1 MRNTSLSELEGRIG
15 YQFKD
20 RYLLEC
26 ALTHASFANEQKIHR
41 YKDYERLEFLGDA
54 VLEMVSSAFLYNEYP
69 DKREGE
75 LTKLRASLVCE
86 PSLAD
91 CARHLGIPAY
101 LRLGKG
107 EEASG
112 GREKESI
119 LCDVVEAVIGAMYL
133 DCGEIDPPRR
143 FIMRFIL
150 SDRDRVF
157 FYDSKSM
164 LQEWAQG
171 RGELIRYEVL
181 EENGPEHLKN
191 YRIGVF
197 VGDKL
202 VGTGEGRSKKSA
214 EQQAAYAAISRIRK
228 SKASEKGERKNRN
241 GRHES

>member
-1 MRNTSLSELEGRIG
+1 MKNTSLEDLEGRIG
-15 YQFKD
+15 YHFKD

-26 ALTHASFANEQKIHR
+26 ALTHTSFANEQKIHR

-54 VLEMVSSAFLYNEYP
+54 VLEMVSSAFLYKEYP
-69 DKREGE
+69 EKREGE

-91 CARHLGIPAY
+91 CARQLGIPGF

-133 DCGEIDPPRR
+133 ACGSIEPPQQ
-143 FIMRFIL
+143 FIMQFIL
-150 SDRDRVF
+150 EDRNRVF

-171 RGELIRYEVL
+171 IGETIRYEIL
-181 EENGPEHLKN
+181 DESGPEHIKN
-191 YRIGVF
+191 YTVGVF
-197 VGDKL
+197 VGDQRI
-202 VGTGEGRSKKSA
+202 GTGQGRSKKAA
-214 EQQAAYAAISRIRK
+214 EQQAAYDAIGMIR
-228 SKASEKGERKNRN
+228 EKERKRTKSPDKKN
-241 GRHES
+241 GQTE

>member
-1 MRNTSLSELEGRIG
+1 MRNSSLEVLEGRIG
-15 YQFKD
+15 YHFKD

-26 ALTHASFANEQKIHR
+26 ALTHTSFANEQKIKQ

-69 DKREGE
+69 EKREGE

-91 CARHLGIPAY
+91 CARHLGIPQY

-112 GREKESI
+112 GRDKESI

-133 DCGEIDPPRR
+133 DCGEVEPPRR
-143 FIMRFIL
+143 FIMQFIL

-171 RGELIRYEVL
+171 RGETLRYEL
-181 EENGPEHLKN
+181 LDESGPEHLKV
-191 YRIGVF
+191 YRTGVF
-197 VGDKL
+197 VGDTL
-202 VGTGEGRSKKSA
+202 LGTGEGRSKKAA
-214 EQQAAYAAISRIRK
+214 EQQAAYAGIRMVRGGK
-228 SKASEKGERKNRN
+228 EK
-241 GRHES
+241 

>member
-1 MRNTSLSELEGRIG
+1 MRNTSLEVLEGRIG
-15 YQFKD
+15 YHFRD

-26 ALTHASFANEQKIHR
+26 ALTHTSFANEQKIQR

-69 DKREGE
+69 EKREGE

-91 CARHLGIPAY
+91 CARHLGIPQY

-112 GREKESI
+112 GRDKESI

-133 DCGEIDPPRR
+133 DCGAVEPPRR
-143 FIMRFIL
+143 FLMQFIL

-171 RGELIRYEVL
+171 RGETLRYEL
-181 EENGPEHLKN
+181 LDESGPEHLKV
-191 YRIGVF
+191 YRTGVF
-197 VGDKL
+197 VGDTL
-202 VGTGEGRSKKSA
+202 LGTGEGRSKKAA
-214 EQQAAYAAISRIRK
+214 EQQAAYAGIRMVRGGK
-228 SKASEKGERKNRN
+228 EK
-241 GRHES
+241 

>member
-1 MRNTSLSELEGRIG
+1 MRNTSLEVLQGRIG
-15 YQFKD
+15 YHFKD
-20 RYLLEC
+20 LYLLEC
-26 ALTHASFANEQKIHR
+26 ALTHTSFANEQKIHR

-75 LTKLRASLVCE
+75 LTKIRASLVCE

-91 CARHLGIPAY
+91 CARHLGLPAL

-133 DCGEIDPPRR
+133 DCGKIEPPRQ
-143 FIMRFIL
+143 FIMKYIL
-150 SDRDRVF
+150 SDRDRTF

-171 RGELIRYEVL
+171 FGGTLRYEIL
-181 EENGPEHLKN
+181 GESGPEHCKT
-191 YRIGVF
+191 YKTGVF
-197 VGDKL
+197 LGNKL
-202 VGTGEGRSKKSA
+202 LGTGEGRSKKAA
-214 EQQAAYAAISRIRK
+214 EQQAAYAGIKKVREG
-228 SKASEKGERKNRN
+228 KA
-241 GRHES
+241 

>member
-1 MRNTSLSELEGRIG
+1 MRNTSLHELEGRIG
-15 YQFKD
+15 YHFKD
-20 RYLLEC
+20 IYLLEC
-26 ALTHASFANEQKIHR
+26 ALTHTSFANEQKIHK

-75 LTKLRASLVCE
+75 LTKIRASLVCE

-91 CARHLGIPAY
+91 CARQIGIPEC

-112 GREKESI
+112 GRQKESI

-143 FIMRFIL
+143 FIMRQIL
-150 SDRDRVF
+150 SDRSRVF
-157 FYDSKSM
+157 FYDSKTM

-171 RGELIRYEVL
+171 RGEKLRYEIL
-181 EENGPEHLKN
+181 EESGPEHLKT
-191 YRIGVF
+191 YRTGVF
-197 VGDKL
+197 IGDEMI
-202 VGTGEGRSKKSA
+202 GTGEGRSKKAA
-214 EQQAAYAAISRIRK
+214 EQQAAYAAIKRVRSM
-228 SKASEKGERKNRN
+228 NL
-241 GRHES
+241 ES

>member
-1 MRNTSLSELEGRIG
+1 MRKTSLEELEGRIG
-15 YQFKD
+15 YHFKD

-26 ALTHASFANEQKIHR
+26 ALTHTSFANEQKIHR

-54 VLEMVSSAFLYNEYP
+54 ILEMVSSAFLYKEYP

-91 CARHLGIPAY
+91 CARQIGLPDY

-112 GREKESI
+112 GRQKESI

-133 DCGEIDPPRR
+133 DCGELEPSRR
-143 FIMRFIL
+143 FIMQNIL
-150 SDRDRVF
+150 SDRSRVF
-157 FYDSKSM
+157 FYDSKTM

-171 RGELIRYEVL
+171 RGEKLRYEIL
-181 EENGPEHLKN
+181 GESGPEHLKV
-191 YRIGVF
+191 YRTGVF
-197 VGDKL
+197 IGEKMI
-202 VGTGEGRSKKSA
+202 GSGEGRSKKAA
-214 EQQAAYAAISRIRK
+214 EQQAAFSAIKSIR
-228 SKASEKGERKNRN
+228 SMNL
-241 GRHES
+241 ES

>member
-1 MRNTSLSELEGRIG
+1 MRNTSLEVLEGRIG
-15 YQFKD
+15 YHFKD
-20 RYLLEC
+20 IYLLEC
-26 ALTHASFANEQKIHR
+26 ALTHTSFANEQKIHR

-75 LTKLRASLVCE
+75 LTKIRASLVCE

-91 CARHLGIPAY
+91 CARHLGLPGL

-133 DCGEIDPPRR
+133 DSGDIESPRR
-143 FIMRFIL
+143 FIMKYIL
-150 SDRDRVF
+150 SDRNRTF

-171 RGELIRYEVL
+171 FGGTLRYEL
-181 EENGPEHLKN
+181 LGESGPEHCKT
-191 YRIGVF
+191 YKTGVF
-197 VGDKL
+197 LGDKL
-202 VGTGEGRSKKSA
+202 LGTGEGRSKKAA
-214 EQQAAYAAISRIRK
+214 EQQAAYAGMIRVREG
-228 SKASEKGERKNRN
+228 KA
-241 GRHES
+241 

>member
-1 MRNTSLSELEGRIG
+1 MRNSSLEVLEGRIG
-15 YQFKD
+15 YHFKD

-26 ALTHASFANEQKIHR
+26 ALTHTSFANEQKIHR

-54 VLEMVSSAFLYNEYP
+54 VLEMVS
-69 DKREGE
+69 EGE

-91 CARHLGIPAY
+91 CARNLGIPEF

-107 EEASG
+107 EEVSG
-112 GREKESI
+112 GRDKESI

-133 DCGEIDPPRR
+133 DCGEVEPPRR
-143 FIMRFIL
+143 FIMQFIL

-171 RGELIRYEVL
+171 RGETLRYEL
-181 EENGPEHLKN
+181 LSEAGPEHMKL
-191 YRIGVF
+191 YRTGVF

-202 VGTGEGRSKKSA
+202 IGTGEGRSKKAA
-214 EQQAAYAAISRIRK
+214 EQQAAYAGIRK
-228 SKASEKGERKNRN
+228 IRSSSK
-241 GRHES
+241 ES

>member
-1 MRNTSLSELEGRIG
+1 MRNSSLEVLEGRIG
-15 YQFKD
+15 YHFKD

-26 ALTHASFANEQKIHR
+26 ALTHTSFANEQKIHR

-69 DKREGE
+69 EN
-75 LTKLRASLVCE
+75 
-86 PSLAD
+86 LAD
-91 CARHLGIPAY
+91 CARNLGIPEF

-107 EEASG
+107 EEVSG
-112 GREKESI
+112 GRDKESI

-133 DCGEIDPPRR
+133 DCGEVEPPRR
-143 FIMRFIL
+143 FIMQFIL

-171 RGELIRYEVL
+171 RGETLRYEL
-181 EENGPEHLKN
+181 LSEAGPEHMKL
-191 YRIGVF
+191 YRTGVF

-202 VGTGEGRSKKSA
+202 IGTGEGRSKKAA
-214 EQQAAYAAISRIRK
+214 EQQAAYAGIRK
-228 SKASEKGERKNRN
+228 IRSSSK
-241 GRHES
+241 ES

>member
-15 YQFKD
+15 YHFKD
-20 RYLLEC
+20 IYLLEC
-26 ALTHASFANEQKIHR
+26 ALTHTSFANEQKIHR

-75 LTKLRASLVCE
+75 LTKIRASLVCE

-91 CARHLGIPAY
+91 CARHLGLPGL
-101 LRLGKG
+101 LRLGRG

-133 DCGEIDPPRR
+133 DSGNIEPPRR
-143 FIMRFIL
+143 FIMKYIL
-150 SDRDRVF
+150 SDRNRTF

-171 RGELIRYEVL
+171 FGGTLRYEL
-181 EENGPEHLKN
+181 LGESGPEHCKT
-191 YRIGVF
+191 YKTGVF
-197 VGDKL
+197 LGDKL
-202 VGTGEGRSKKSA
+202 LGTGEGRSKKAA
-214 EQQAAYAAISRIRK
+214 EQQAAYAGMIRVREG
-228 SKASEKGERKNRN
+228 KA
-241 GRHES
+241 